1 MISAVMVVDT
11 VMMEV
16 GTMATVMM
24 VAIVDAVK
32 INTEMTTVVMTVVT
46 IVIVVTIEDGG
57 VMTVEVAST
66 GVTMGSAVMV
76 VAVAVMIVA
85 CSRKEAVAVEGFPLG
100 LLI

>member
-1 MISAVMVVDT
+1 
-11 VMMEV
+11 
-16 GTMATVMM
+16 
-24 VAIVDAVK
+24 
-32 INTEMTTVVMTVVT
+32 
-46 IVIVVTIEDGG
+46 
-57 VMTVEVAST
+57 VEVAST